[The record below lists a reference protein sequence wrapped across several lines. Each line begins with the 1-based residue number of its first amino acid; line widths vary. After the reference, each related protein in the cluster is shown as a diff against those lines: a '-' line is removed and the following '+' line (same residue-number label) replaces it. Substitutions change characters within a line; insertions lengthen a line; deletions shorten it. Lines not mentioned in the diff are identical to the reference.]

1 MQDIDLMHRPVLD
14 ATNRHEPLITN
25 VCYLKK
31 PDAVSN
37 LSQITKTNLKV
48 SFIFQQL
55 DLWQVVRWIK
65 P

>member
-25 VCYLKK
+25 IFYLKK
-31 PDAVSN
+31 PDTVSN

-55 DLWQVVRWIK
+55 DL
-65 P
+65 